1 MRNTFGAL
9 LDMSQAVSIEP
20 TPLYYTERGTI
31 HYYTGDSLNAVR
43 DFEKAL
49 QLDPSFSLALY
60 NLGNILLQQRLYSQ
74 ACERFSRVLALHP
87 CEDESLINRG
97 LCYVAMGKNELALED
112 FNNASE
118 GLREREEG
126 RERGEGGRGCLLLVF
141 LCFFFLVSINPF
153 AAHAYLNRGNIY
165 KVKELYEL
173 AEKDYQKGLFAFDDR
188 YRNLLPFLSLFLPM
202 HPSSSAV
209 ELQPG
214 DALSLQYHGEVL
226 SMLGRKAEARQ
237 QFMEA
242 QISIAS

>member
-1 MRNTFGAL
+1 
-9 LDMSQAVSIEP
+9 MSQAVSIEP

-126 RERGEGGRGCLLLVF
+126 RERGEGGRGRLLLVF

>member
-126 RERGEGGRGCLLLVF
+126 RERGEGGRGRLLLVF

-173 AEKDYQKGLFAFDDR
+173 AKKDYQKGLFAFDDR

>member
-1 MRNTFGAL
+1 MKVVHQYPNSLAARVNLALLLHCEGKFMTAWRQLTNVLSINKCKVTSLSLSPYSFLSFTLFSLSPPVYTPALEARSIISLQMRNTFGAL
-9 LDMSQAVSIEP
+9 LDMSQAVSIDP

-49 QLDPSFSLALY
+49 RLDPSFSLALY

-118 GLREREEG
+118 GLRERERKEG
-126 RERGEGGRGCLLLVF
+126 KGERREEVVYYWYFFVF
-141 LCFFFLVSINPF
+141 F
-153 AAHAYLNRGNIY
+153 
-165 KVKELYEL
+165 
-173 AEKDYQKGLFAFDDR
+173 
-188 YRNLLPFLSLFLPM
+188 
-202 HPSSSAV
+202 
-209 ELQPG
+209 
-214 DALSLQYHGEVL
+214 
-226 SMLGRKAEARQ
+226 
-237 QFMEA
+237 
-242 QISIAS
+242 

>member
-126 RERGEGGRGCLLLVF
+126 RERGEGGKRSFIIGISL
-141 LCFFFLVSINPF
+141 FFF
-153 AAHAYLNRGNIY
+153 
-165 KVKELYEL
+165 
-173 AEKDYQKGLFAFDDR
+173 
-188 YRNLLPFLSLFLPM
+188 
-202 HPSSSAV
+202 
-209 ELQPG
+209 
-214 DALSLQYHGEVL
+214 
-226 SMLGRKAEARQ
+226 
-237 QFMEA
+237 
-242 QISIAS
+242 

>member
-1 MRNTFGAL
+1 MSNTFGAL
-9 LDMSQAVSIEP
+9 LDMSQAVTIDP

-118 GLREREEG
+118 GLRRREEG
-126 RERGEGGRGCLLLVF
+126 RERGEGGRGRLLLVF

-173 AEKDYQKGLFAFDDR
+173 AEKDYQKGLLAFDDR
-188 YRNLLPFLSLFLPM
+188 YRNLLPFLSLSLPM
-202 HPSSSAV
+202 HPSSAV

-237 QFMEA
+237 QFVEA
-242 QISIAS
+242 QISLAS

>member
-9 LDMSQAVSIEP
+9 LDMSQAVSIDP

-49 QLDPSFSLALY
+49 RLDPSFSLALY

-126 RERGEGGRGCLLLVF
+126 RERGEGEEVVYYWYF
-141 LCFFFLVSINPF
+141 FVFFLVSINPF

-173 AEKDYQKGLFAFDDR
+173 AEKDYQKGLLAFDDR
-188 YRNLLPFLSLFLPM
+188 YRNLLSFLSLSLPM
-202 HPSSSAV
+202 HPSSAV

>member
-9 LDMSQAVSIEP
+9 LDMSQAVTIDP

-118 GLREREEG
+118 GLRRREEG
-126 RERGEGGRGCLLLVF
+126 RERGKGGRSRLLLVF

-173 AEKDYQKGLFAFDDR
+173 AEKDYQKGLLAFDNR
-188 YRNLLPFLSLFLPM
+188 YRNLLPFLSLSLPM
-202 HPSSSAV
+202 HPSSAV

-237 QFMEA
+237 QFVEA
-242 QISIAS
+242 QISLAS

>member
-112 FNNASE
+112 FNNAGE
-118 GLREREEG
+118 GLRERERKEG
-126 RERGEGGRGCLLLVF
+126 KGERGGRGRLLLVF
-141 LCFFFLVSINPF
+141 LCFFF
-153 AAHAYLNRGNIY
+153 
-165 KVKELYEL
+165 
-173 AEKDYQKGLFAFDDR
+173 
-188 YRNLLPFLSLFLPM
+188 
-202 HPSSSAV
+202 
-209 ELQPG
+209 
-214 DALSLQYHGEVL
+214 
-226 SMLGRKAEARQ
+226 
-237 QFMEA
+237 
-242 QISIAS
+242 